1 MSLVYLI
8 VCILIL
14 TLIWLIPTAVITFTI
29 KKILKKKLSKGWCI
43 LIAAAAFFVGI
54 ICETTLIGVN
64 TPGILDTNIR
74 FACLSIIFTILYD
87 KNIPS
92 IFDTE
97 KEIKRKRELQNNK
110 DANA

>member
-8 VCILIL
+8 VGILIL
-14 TLIWLIPTAVITFTI
+14 ALIWLIPTAVITFTI
-29 KKILKKKLSKGWCI
+29 KKIIKKKLSKGWCI
-43 LIAAAAFFVGI
+43 LIAAAAFFAGI
-54 ICETTLIGVN
+54 ICETALIGIHK
-64 TPGILDTNIR
+64 PGTLDMIIR
-74 FACLSIIFTILYD
+74 FACLSIVFLALYNKD
-87 KNIPS
+87 IPS